1 MQPFGSRL
9 KAGVSALVP
18 QSLVAR
24 VYALYSLTLLLF
36 VGVSLAAFFQYQLQE
51 STETAQESA
60 TMLVE
65 LVVQA
70 VSDSAVI
77 GDYDTIKRL
86 LDKSILRSQFSAA
99 QFIDLKGGVIRSGN
113 AEAVRADVPAWM
125 LAKVKDQLSDVNRTL
140 SVGGVDYGV
149 VRLQF
154 DAPTI
159 AAGLCNLLV
168 TSIGLAVASLVAG
181 LLVMWFPLRNWL
193 GTLDRVR
200 AFEHQF
206 AVDDPVAAE
215 TLLHDVP
222 AEFRPA
228 FEVVQR
234 SASNLKAELVRRDQ
248 ALQSLR
254 EVMASLLPASSFGRE
269 SDGGDI
275 ATLSKMIGRLV
286 AEREAGRL
294 ELEQA
299 RDVAEAANRA
309 KSEFLA
315 NMSHEIRTPMNAI
328 LGMTDLVLMG
338 PLEPQP
344 REYLRIVKSSA
355 DALLA
360 IINDI
365 LDFSKVEAGM
375 LTLEAVAFDPARLL
389 REVVQSLSL
398 RAQEKSLFL
407 VVSLQPGL
415 PTRLVGDPLRLR
427 QVLLNLLGN
436 AVKFTEQGSVTLS
449 AGWMPEPLGERG
461 ALWVEVKDT
470 GIGIPA
476 EKLRTVF
483 DPFAQ
488 ADTSVTRKY
497 GGTGLGLT
505 ISRRLVELMSGTI
518 AADSRLGE
526 GSVFRI
532 QVPMTARNQDAT
544 VDAAESRPAPLL
556 PESSEAQSLPV
567 LLVEDN
573 PVNQKLAVAVLQKGG
588 YTVELAV
595 NGQEA
600 VDAVKTRGP
609 FGAVLMD
616 MQMPVMDG
624 LEATQ
629 SIRRWEQATGM
640 HRLPIIA
647 MTANAMS
654 GDRDRCLD
662 AGMDD
667 YIPKP
672 IKMSVV
678 YEKLSHWI
686 RPTQSGV

>member
-1 MQPFGSRL
+1 MLSFGSRL
-9 KAGVSALVP
+9 KAGVSALIP

-99 QFIDLKGGVIRSGN
+99 QFIDLKGGVLRSGN

-159 AAGLCNLLV
+159 AAGLWNLLV

-398 RAQEKSLFL
+398 RAQEKSLLL

-476 EKLRTVF
+476 EKLKTVF

-518 AADSRLGE
+518 SADSRLGE

-686 RPTQSGV
+686 RPTQSGA

>member
-1 MQPFGSRL
+1 MRSLGSRL

-36 VGVSLAAFFQYQLQE
+36 VGASLAAFFQYQLQE
-51 STETAQESA
+51 STDTAQESA

-99 QFIDLKGGVIRSGN
+99 QFIDLQGGIIRSGN

-125 LAKVKDQLSDVNRTL
+125 LAKVKDQLSDVNRTV

-159 AAGLCNLLV
+159 AAGLWTLLV
-168 TSIGLAVASLVAG
+168 TSIGLALASLMAG

-234 SASNLKAELVRRDQ
+234 SASNLKVELVRRDQ

-328 LGMTDLVLMG
+328 LGMTDLVLTG
-338 PLEPQP
+338 PLEPKP

-355 DALLA
+355 EALLA

-375 LTLEAVAFDPARLL
+375 MTLEAVAFDPARLL
-389 REVVQSLSL
+389 REVAQSLSL

-407 VVSLQPGL
+407 AVSLQPEL

-449 AGWMPEPLGERG
+449 AGWMSEPLGERG
-461 ALWVEVKDT
+461 VLWVEVKDT
-470 GIGIPA
+470 GIGITA
-476 EKLRTVF
+476 EKLKTVF

-518 AADSRLGE
+518 SADSRLGE

-532 QVPMTARNQDAT
+532 QVPMTVHNLDVM
-544 VDAAESRPAPLL
+544 VDAPESRLAPLL
-556 PESSEAQSLPV
+556 PESLEAQGLPV

-600 VDAVKTRGP
+600 VEAVKNRGP

-629 SIRRWEQATGM
+629 SIRRWEQETGRP
-640 HRLPIIA
+640 RLPIIA

-654 GDRDRCLD
+654 GDRDRCLY

-672 IKMSVV
+672 IKMSLV
-678 YEKLSHWI
+678 YEKLSHWV
-686 RPTQSGV
+686 RPTQSGA